1 MIQHILEK
9 VKNKTLIVKDTSSDD
24 CDFLEPTTDNESSF
38 IICKSYVEDETED
51 YLWKIIKLDEWGMFN
66 ESSETYFKKGKVEFD
81 VIEKIH
87 TEIYK

>member
-1 MIQHILEK
+1 MIQDILEK

-24 CDFLEPTTDNESSF
+24 CDFLEPTTDKESSF

-51 YLWKIIKLDEWGMFN
+51 YLWKIVELDEWGMLN
-66 ESSETYFKKGKVEFD
+66 ESTEMYFQK
-81 VIEKIH
+81 EKEEYNVLEQIH